1 MTTWGN
7 QHCHDDA
14 FTKWMEIVPIKRA
27 TTQLTVMQLYNVAFY
42 QWKIPNEAVL
52 RASHAR
58 VLHSLMNK
66 AEIPNSSTCT
76 FPKFWTGRVHQQND
90 QGSCLKISAKAGNKN
105 WDEGLSSILIGICSL
120 RLWLEENWKQTNR
133 KTHNNASYKQSSQL
147 NGNHELLT
155 DHWLEKLQSNLAGI
169 NQGIG
174 DRLESD
180 CEWINKQR
188 IVTNRNT
195 RGKQEI
201 FFIFFFRNL
210 HKKHIFLYK
219 WDGSSTL
226 VSRANPALY
235 LVEINPKWK

>member
-1 MTTWGN
+1 MRHFINGKFQMKLCW
-7 QHCHDDA
+7 
-14 FTKWMEIVPIKRA
+14 E
-27 TTQLTVMQLYNVAFY
+27 LVMQEFCTVLWIKQKSQIAVHVHSQSSGQAECASRMTKGAA
-42 QWKIPNEAVL
+42 WKLV
-52 RASHAR
+52 
-58 VLHSLMNK
+58 
-66 AEIPNSSTCT
+66 
-76 FPKFWTGRVHQQND
+76 
-90 QGSCLKISAKAGNKN
+90 KAGNKN

-155 DHWLEKLQSNLAGI
+155 DHRLEKLQSNLAGI

-174 DRLESD
+174 DHLESD
-180 CEWINKQR
+180 CEWKNKQR

-201 FFIFFFRNL
+201 FFFFFFRNL

-235 LVEINPKWK
+235 LIEINPKWK